1 MSIINYLKKNMR
13 IKFYQQL
20 LFAVLLAFAMQNI
33 AFAQVNSTKTIT
45 GTVKHETTGDALAG
59 ITISSVSTGKTVVT
73 DKEGKFKIPV
83 SGNNPILLVK
93 SIGFKSQSVA
103 VKGRDNL
110 QIVLQPETVSLNE
123 VNITVGYGT
132 QKKKE
137 VTGAVGSVSAD
148 QLETHPL
155 GDINTSL
162 QGKIAGLQITS
173 NSGEPGAGATVR
185 IRGASSVNGSSQPLY
200 IVDGVPINTE
210 TYAGGLNDDGSTF
223 SPLADINPAD
233 IESIDFLKDG
243 TASIYGSRASN
254 GVILITTKSGKNS
267 RKPTL
272 RFSANTSLAEL
283 TRTVGVLNAPQ
294 WRSAY
299 IDAIFNSTGQMT
311 TKPSVIDSLHPYY
324 SKSID
329 WHEIMYRQALQQKYD
344 VSVSGGSS
352 DNSIN
357 YYLSAGYKNLNPIVK
372 ETDYEQATATAKVY
386 YTFNKT
392 ISGSS
397 SFNLSN
403 TDYTRILTGLSGQSV
418 VFQALSTMPVYNPYD
433 PISGQLIPL
442 FEGSKPNPLA
452 IAQLAANRI
461 KRFRMFGNQE
471 FKVWIAKDLRFTTNF
486 GFDYENSDLSN
497 FTPTSLLPQGQLS
510 SSYLQTTKASSFI
523 NENTLTY
530 KLTLK
535 NNHTFNFLLGQSY
548 QKFNRDNLD
557 LVGRGLPD
565 AQLTNV
571 GAASVLSTYVQNISQ
586 NALLSFF
593 ARANYDFKGKY
604 LFSALI
610 RRDGSSR
617 FGSNNR
623 FGYFPA
629 VSAGWRFSEE
639 SYFKKFQFLDEG
651 KLRASFGVTG
661 NQSIGN
667 YAGQGGYLNNG
678 SYLGQ
683 NAVILSGI
691 PNPSL
696 KWESTQ
702 HSNLGLELSFFKNR
716 LSFVG
721 DVYLKKTKDLLF
733 DVTVPGTT
741 GVTTVPGNF
750 GSLQNKGFEAT
761 LTSVNI
767 VAPFKWSS
775 TFTFAYNRNKILSLP
790 DGQDYRPNLFNMARV
805 GQPVGVFYGLKK
817 LGVYA
822 RDEDNVYKRDENTG
836 VVIPYRQG
844 SANGK
849 VYKGGD
855 MIWQDLNGDGII
867 NDDDLQIIGDPNPD
881 FTGGLFNEFS
891 YKNFSLSFLFT
902 YSFGADV
909 FNELKRS
916 LDSSPIDQNFST
928 DQLRRWRNQ
937 GDVTDIPRLVKT
949 DPMLNYAV
957 SDHFVEDAS
966 FIRLQ
971 NIALSYRL
979 PKNILSKVRLSG
991 ASVGFS
997 VSNLF
1002 TLGSY
1007 SGYDP
1012 EVSSSTN
1019 SLAGGVDRGAFPRTR
1034 SYNFSLNINL

>member
-1 MSIINYLKKNMR
+1 MKVRIFKLLLLIIT
-13 IKFYQQL
+13 FSSV
-20 LFAVLLAFAMQNI
+20 FSV
-33 AFAQVNSTKTIT
+33 AFAQ
-45 GTVKHETTGDALAG
+45 DARPR
-59 ITISSVSTGKTVVT
+59 TISGVVKDEVTNETLPGISVSVMATGKTVIT
-73 DKEGKFKIPV
+73 DKDGKFKIDVGGENPV
-83 SGNNPILLVK
+83 LVFK
-93 SIGFKSQSVA
+93 SIGFVSQSIP
-103 VKGRDNL
+103 VKGKNNL
-110 QIVLQPETVSLNE
+110 DIKLKQQLVSLNE
-123 VNITVGYGT
+123 VNVTVGYGT
-132 QKKKE
+132 QKRKE
-137 VTGAVGSVSAD
+137 VTGAVGSVSGD
-148 QLETHPL
+148 QLETHPM

-210 TYAGGLNDDGSTF
+210 TFAGGLNDDGSTF

-254 GVILITTKSGKNS
+254 GVILITTRSGRNS
-267 RKPTL
+267 KKPTL
-272 RFSANTSLAEL
+272 RFSSNTSIAEL
-283 TRTVGVLNAPQ
+283 SRTVGVMNGPQ

-311 TKPSVIDSLHPYY
+311 TKPSVIDSLNPNF

-329 WHEIMYRQALQQKYD
+329 WHDIMYRQAIQQKTD
-344 VSVSGGSS
+344 ISISGGSS

-357 YYLSAGYKNLNPIVK
+357 YYLSAGYKDLNPIVR
-372 ETDYEQATATAKVY
+372 ETDYGQATATAKVY
-386 YTFNKT
+386 YTFNKS

-433 PISGQLIPL
+433 PITGQLIPL

-452 IAQLAANRI
+452 IAELAANRI
-461 KRFRMFGNQE
+461 KRFRMFGNQD
-471 FKVWIAKDLRFTTNF
+471 FKVWIAKNLRFTTNL

-530 KLTLK
+530 KLNLK
-535 NNHTFNFLLGQSY
+535 TDHTFNFLLGQSY

-557 LVGRGLPD
+557 LIGRGLPD

-571 GAASVLSTYVQNISQ
+571 GAASVLSTYIQNISQ
-586 NALLSFF
+586 NSLLSFF
-593 ARANYDFKGKY
+593 ARANYDYKGKY

-617 FGSNNR
+617 FGADNR

-639 SYFKKFQFLDEG
+639 SFFKKFQFLDEG

-667 YAGQGGYLNNG
+667 YAGQGGYINNG

-702 HSNLGLELSFFKNR
+702 HSNIGLELSFLKNR
-716 LSFVG
+716 ITFTG
-721 DVYLKKTKDLLF
+721 DAYLKKTNDLLF

-741 GVTTVPGNF
+741 GVSTIPGNF
-750 GSLQNKGFEAT
+750 GSLQNKGIEAT
-761 LTSVNI
+761 LTTVNI

-775 TFTFAYNRNKILSLP
+775 TLTFAYNRNKILSLP
-790 DGQDYRPNLFNMARV
+790 NGQDYRPNLFNMARV
-805 GQPVGVFYGLKK
+805 GEPVGVFYGLKK
-817 LGVYA
+817 KGVYA

-836 VVIPYRQG
+836 VVIPYKQG
-844 SANGK
+844 SSNGK
-849 VYKGGD
+849 IYKGGD
-855 MIWQDLNGDGII
+855 MIWEDINGDGII

-881 FTGGLFNEFS
+881 FTGGFANELS
-891 YKNFSLSFLFT
+891 YKSFTFSFLFT

-928 DQLRRWRNQ
+928 DQLRRWRTQ

-979 PKNILSKVRLSG
+979 PKSILSKVKISG
-991 ASVGFS
+991 ASLGVS